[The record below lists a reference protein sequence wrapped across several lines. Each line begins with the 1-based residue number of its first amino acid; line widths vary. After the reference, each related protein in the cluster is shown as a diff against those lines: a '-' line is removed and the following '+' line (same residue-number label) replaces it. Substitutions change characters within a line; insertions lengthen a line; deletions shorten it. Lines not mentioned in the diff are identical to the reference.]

1 MLIAKI
7 ISQIGMEKTVH
18 AKFEHRKGGF
28 RLGIQLQ
35 H

>member
-1 MLIAKI
+1 MLIAQI
-7 ISQIGMEKTVH
+7 ISQIGMEKKFH
-18 AKFEHRKGGF
+18 AKFEHHKGGF